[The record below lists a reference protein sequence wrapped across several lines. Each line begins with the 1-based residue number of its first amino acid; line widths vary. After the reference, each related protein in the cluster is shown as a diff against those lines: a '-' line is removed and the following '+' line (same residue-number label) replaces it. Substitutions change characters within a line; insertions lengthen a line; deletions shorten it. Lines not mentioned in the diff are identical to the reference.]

1 MNDAEKRERGESRI
15 RHFLQSSAVAVIAT
29 NAGEEIRL
37 RMMHLGFE
45 DDFSIY
51 LATMHNDP
59 KVIQMTHNPSVA
71 IMVNKVEGD
80 VTEAEEVEY
89 TGRAMIIRDRAERER
104 CIQSTAKTS
113 PIVQALTA
121 QGNTEVLDCIKIVPQ
136 VIKYRK
142 FKEIVQGMPPTV
154 LEFPQHSQVV
164 SDWARLQTRLKS
176 WWVALRPNSLM
187 GALVPVVLGAALA
200 WQHTGTFLP
209 LWFLV
214 TLAGAGLLQ
223 IGTNLFNDYNDHR
236 SGADQANRAFIRPF
250 NGGSR
255 VIQLGLLTP
264 LDVLE
269 GGIAACLGAMGLA
282 LYLALSDR
290 PAVLLLALFGAL
302 SGWVYNKSGWNFIR
316 GGVGE
321 LIIALN
327 FGSLITLGTWYVQ
340 TGSLNWLPVL
350 VALPVTLLITAV
362 LYINQFQDEEAD
374 RRTGKVTAVVR
385 LGRQRAARLFPLF
398 FVASY
403 AILVGL
409 VALKLAPATTLL
421 ALLSLP
427 VAWPAVATAWRRYG
441 DNLDL
446 APANG
451 FTAIAHLFF
460 GLMQALGYL
469 ASAGLGW
476 TLFFGL
482 LFVAITLYLYRWTE
496 RMRLGGAGVRQA
508 MSR

>member
-1 MNDAEKRERGESRI
+1 MSQPTKRQQDEAQI
-15 RHFLQSSAVAVIAT
+15 REFLQASQVAVIAT
-29 NAGEEIRL
+29 NSGEDIRL

-71 IMVNKVEGD
+71 IMVNKLDGP
-80 VTEAEEVEY
+80 VTESEEVEY
-89 TGRAMIIRDRAERER
+89 TGRAMIIRDRAEREL
-104 CIQSTAKTS
+104 CLKSTQKTS
-113 PIVQALTA
+113 PIVQALMA

-142 FKEIVQGMPPTV
+142 FKEIVQGKPPTV
-154 LEFPQHSQVV
+154 LEFPQHREVV
-164 SDWARLQTRLKS
+164 SDWSRLVTRMKS
-176 WWVALRPNSLM
+176 WWVAWRPNSLV
-187 GALVPVVLGAALA
+187 GALVPVVLGAALS
-200 WQHTGTFLP
+200 WQHTGIFLP
-209 LWFLV
+209 FWFLV
-214 TLAGAGLLQ
+214 TLLGAVLLQ

-236 SGADQANRAFIRPF
+236 SGSDQSNRSFIRPF

-255 VIQLGLLTP
+255 VIQLGLLSP

-269 GGIAACLGAMGLA
+269 GGIAACVAALGLA
-282 LYLALSDR
+282 VYLTASDR
-290 PAVLLLALFGAL
+290 PLVLALALIGIL

-316 GGVGE
+316 GGIGE

-340 TGSLNWLPVL
+340 TGTLSWLPVI

-362 LYINQFQDEEAD
+362 LYINQFQDEEGD
-374 RRTGKVTAVVR
+374 RKTGKVTAVVR
-385 LGRQRAARLFPLF
+385 LGRKRAADLFPLYF
-398 FVASY
+398 IFSF
-403 AILVGL
+403 AILIGL
-409 VALKLAPATTLL
+409 VLLEMAPVATLL
-421 ALLSLP
+421 ALLALP
-427 VAWPAVATAWRRYG
+427 VAWPAVSTARRNYA

-451 FTAIAHLFF
+451 FTAITHLFF

-469 ASAGLGW
+469 TSAGLGW
-476 TLFFGL
+476 TLLFGAS
-482 LFVAITLYLYRWTE
+482 FVGLTLYLYRWTE
-496 RMRLGGAGVRQA
+496 RMRLGGASVRQA
-508 MSR
+508 MK